1 MVTSKARVLSA
12 RQSYS
17 QPAAGCGNQLQ
28 LRLRRSLNLR
38 RSFVL
43 ALAVFALAAT
53 CFAAEKPRIQVNDYI
68 IHAVVSPQTHQLK
81 AQARVKFTALEDI
94 NIATFELHNDLRPT
108 RVIDTNG
115 QTLSVERVS
124 QDSTVRI
131 ALPNGLTKGS
141 SDTLIFEYEGALQSG
156 DDSPVQG
163 LKLAYVGD
171 PITYLLYSGRWFPM
185 VGYGTNRFTATIS
198 VSVPAGYT
206 VIGSGKQSSAPG
218 PEVEEGAPATHKGS
232 AQGGLAR
239 LATPAGGQTFTFT
252 YEDRPSFP
260 GTILIGKY
268 VATKSSE
275 GGLDITVYTTPEHK
289 AVASQYADTA
299 VKEFFF
305 FTTTYGPPFGQKL
318 SVVELPND
326 TVPSAWAPEIAAI
339 AGRHF
344 TEKGDYRLLANTI
357 AHQWCGTMV
366 SPATKDDWWLNDGV
380 ARYSE
385 ALYVE
390 HVAGEAGFQEV
401 TKDMSVGALAYV
413 SVPLADVGKLDT
425 FSPEFQSLVTDK
437 GGMILEMLGWVI
449 GEEASTRR
457 CAPLCRSIRASRSR
471 DDFRKIAEQA
481 SGQQLNWF
489 FTQWLGLNR
498 SARVQEQVHRVSHPE
513 GLPRGGRDLQD
524 MDLFRMPVELRVD
537 TDGKTVTQKV
547 EVEGTNSAYAIETFG
562 KPRRISI
569 DPNNNVLQ
577 NSTDLQV
584 RTSIMRGQQ
593 DVEQGDLTEAL
604 KEFQKALDINRNS
617 SLAHYR
623 IAEVFFL
630 QHNYQS
636 AANAYRE
643 SLNGDGEPRWTE
655 VWSHIQ
661 LGMIFDLTGQR
672 ERATNEYRQ
681 ALQTNDNTQNAWI
694 PRESTCQAPI
704 NRRAAAISR
713 ECRRLLPEDC
723 HSARGLEL
731 PLKLV
736 RAWSLSPR
744 YNFLSRPRASAS
756 LTTCHPDEGFS
767 PSGGTCFAGSGRI
780 GFPHSSDK
788 SCQAG
793 FSNSIKLIFFS
804 LRQRLICFSRAM
816 ATWMSPRIS
825 YHTKRSMLYFAVNPT
840 NVWFYVRVR
849 AWHVI
854 RHTHIEVMRSAGHDV
869 YGVAMFSHTEIVSS
883 ILV

>member
-232 AQGGLAR
+232 AQGGLTR

-357 AHQWCGTMV
+357 AHQWFGTMV
-366 SPATKDDWWLNDGV
+366 SPATKDDWWLNDGA

-449 GEEASTRR
+449 GEEAYDKTMRTFVSQYSGKSVTV
-457 CAPLCRSIRASRSR
+457 

-489 FTQWLGLNR
+489 FTQWLDSTGAPEFKNKYTVYR
-498 SARVQEQVHRVSHPE
+498 TQKGFRVVGEIS
-513 GLPRGGRDLQD
+513 QD

-681 ALQTNDNTQNAWI
+681 ALQTNDNTQNALD
-694 PRESTCQAPI
+694 T
-704 NRRAAAISR
+704 
-713 ECRRLLPEDC
+713 
-723 HSARGLEL
+723 AR
-731 PLKLV
+731 KY
-736 RAWSLSPR
+736 LS
-744 YNFLSRPRASAS
+744 
-756 LTTCHPDEGFS
+756 S
-767 PSGGTCFAGSGRI
+767 PYQPQS
-780 GFPHSSDK
+780 SSDK
-788 SCQAG
+788 PG
-793 FSNSIKLIFFS
+793 
-804 LRQRLICFSRAM
+804 M
-816 ATWMSPRIS
+816 
-825 YHTKRSMLYFAVNPT
+825 
-840 NVWFYVRVR
+840 
-849 AWHVI
+849 
-854 RHTHIEVMRSAGHDV
+854 
-869 YGVAMFSHTEIVSS
+869 
-883 ILV
+883 